1 MSEKNIEKA
10 LKRAT
15 DTKACVIGEGV
26 TADVPAL
33 FRDNFPCADSAV
45 VVCDPR
51 TRKAAGERV
60 EALLSDAGIKVSEYV
75 LEPSGAAFHADYRY
89 VEAVRDAVRNVLRGT
104 SADGLVP
111 VAVGSGVINDLVKLA
126 AGELG
131 LPYMV
136 CATAASV
143 DGYSS
148 FGAAI
153 RSHEGAKQ
161 TYSCPAPKVIVADL
175 DVMRTAPSWMAASG
189 YADLMA
195 KVPAGADW
203 ILAYE
208 IGASE
213 WHDSSWHTVQD
224 GLKEAIGDPEG
235 VAAMKTEPLTRF
247 VEGLMLGGFAMQ
259 DMQSS
264 RPASG
269 AEHLF
274 SHLLEMRDHTFN
286 GEIVPHGI
294 QVGVFTLFMS
304 RVYEKILAFDYSR
317 LDVEACL
324 RNWKPLAAQ
333 ERIGAEMFAGT
344 RFPDLGVKTV
354 RAKYVD
360 AETVR
365 RRLCDFKSR
374 WPEIKARLGSQLV
387 PSAEIERRLRVVGA
401 PVSPEEIGSSV
412 AASLADAHRTVFM
425 RDRYMALDFL
435 ALTGQLD
442 DFAER
447 SFAEKGEWAV
457 GPQSV
462 DKAATP
468 VNLEEREG

>member
-1 MSEKNIEKA
+1 MSRESIEKA
-10 LKRAT
+10 LAHAT
-15 DTKACVIGEGV
+15 DTKACVIGEGSL
-26 TADVPAL
+26 AEVPAL
-33 FRDNFPCADSAV
+33 FKGHFSDAGSAV
-45 VVCDPR
+45 IVCDPR
-51 TRKAAGERV
+51 TREAAGERV
-60 EALLSDAGIKVSEYV
+60 EALLSDAGLQTFEYV
-75 LEPSGAAFHADYRY
+75 LEPGGATFHADYRY
-89 VEAVRDAVRNVLRGT
+89 VEEVREAIRKSLDGKSAGAV
-104 SADGLVP
+104 VP

-126 AGELG
+126 SGELG

-153 RSHEGAKQ
+153 RSPEGAKQ

-175 DVMRTAPSWMAASG
+175 DVMRTAPKWMAASG
-189 YADLMA
+189 FADLMA

-208 IGASE
+208 LGASE

-224 GLKEAIGDPEG
+224 GLKEAIGNPEG
-235 VAAMKTEPLTRF
+235 VAAMETEPLTRF

-274 SHLLEMRDHTFN
+274 SHLLEMRDHTFK
-286 GEIVPHGI
+286 GDIVPHGI

-304 RVYEKILAFDYSR
+304 RVYEKILAYDYSN
-317 LDVEACL
+317 LDIEACL
-324 RNWKPLAAQ
+324 RNWKTLEEQ
-333 ERIGAEMFAGT
+333 ERIGAEVFAGT
-344 RFPDLGVKTV
+344 KFPELGVKTV

-360 AETVR
+360 ADTMR
-365 RRLCDFKSR
+365 KRLASFKTR
-374 WPEIKARLGSQLV
+374 WPEIKSRLEKQLV
-387 PSAEIERRLRVVGA
+387 PSVEIERSLKVVGA
-401 PVSPEEIGSSV
+401 PVSPEEIGSTV
-412 AASLADAHRTVFM
+412 AASLADAHRTIYM

-442 DFAER
+442 DFAQR
-447 SFAEKGEWAV
+447 SFVA
-457 GPQSV
+457 
-462 DKAATP
+462 
-468 VNLEEREG
+468 

>member
-1 MSEKNIEKA
+1 MSKENIEKA
-10 LKRAT
+10 LERAT
-15 DTKACVIGEGV
+15 DTKACIIGEGV
-26 TADVPAL
+26 TVDVPAL
-33 FRDNFPCADSAV
+33 FKEYFPSASSAV

-51 TRKAAGERV
+51 TRKAAGARV
-60 EALLSDAGIKVSEYV
+60 ESLLSDSGIAVSEYL
-75 LEPSGAAFHADYRY
+75 LEPSGSTFHADYRY
-89 VEAVRDAVRNVLRGT
+89 VEEVRAAIGRTLKGM
-104 SADGLVP
+104 SADALVP

-126 AGELG
+126 AGDLG

-148 FGAAI
+148 FGASI
-153 RSHEGAKQ
+153 RSPEGAKQ

-175 DVMRTAPSWMAASG
+175 EVMRTAPSWMAASG
-189 YADLMA
+189 FADLMA

-208 IGASE
+208 LGAAE

-235 VAAMKTEPLTRF
+235 VTAMKTEPLTRF

-294 QVGVFTLFMS
+294 QVGVFTLFMC
-304 RVYEKILAFDYSR
+304 RVYEKILAYDYSN
-317 LDVEACL
+317 LDVESCL
-324 RNWKPLAAQ
+324 SNWKPLAEQ

-344 RFPDLGVKTV
+344 RFPELGVKAV
-354 RAKYVD
+354 RSKYVD
-360 AETVR
+360 IETVR
-365 RRLCDFKSR
+365 KRLNDFKSR
-374 WPEIKARLGSQLV
+374 WPEIKKRLENQLV
-387 PSAEIERRLRVVGA
+387 PSVEVERRLRVIGA
-401 PVSPEEIGSSV
+401 PVSPEEIGSTV
-412 AASLADAHRTVFM
+412 EQSLADARKTVFM

-442 DFAER
+442 DFAKK
-447 SFAEKGEWAV
+447 SFEA
-457 GPQSV
+457 
-462 DKAATP
+462 
-468 VNLEEREG
+468 

>member
-1 MSEKNIEKA
+1 MSKEMIDKA
-10 LKRAT
+10 LTRAT
-15 DTKACVIGEGV
+15 DTKACVIGDGV
-26 TADVPAL
+26 LAHTAAI
-33 FRDNFPCADSAV
+33 FKEQFPGAGRAIV
-45 VVCDPR
+45 ICDPR
-51 TRKAAGERV
+51 TRAAAGERV
-60 EALLSDAGIKVSEYV
+60 EAMLKDAGVDVSEYV
-75 LEPSGAAFHADYRY
+75 LEPGGKTFHADYHYAAEVR
-89 VEAVRDAVRNVLRGT
+89 EAIKAVGIEK
-104 SADGLVP
+104 DGKKIVP
-111 VAVGSGVINDLVKLA
+111 VAVGSGVVNDLTKLA
-126 AGELG
+126 SGEIG
-131 LPYMV
+131 IPYMV

-153 RSHEGAKQ
+153 RSPEGAKQ
-161 TYSCPAPKVIVADL
+161 TYACPAPRAILADL
-175 DVMRTAPSWMAASG
+175 DVMRTAPAWMAASG
-189 YADLMA
+189 FADLMA

-208 IGASE
+208 LGATA

-274 SHLLEMRDHTFN
+274 SHLLEMRDHTFK
-286 GEIVPHGI
+286 GDIVPHGI
-294 QVGVFTLFMS
+294 QVGVFTLFMC
-304 RVYEKILAFDYSR
+304 RVYELILAYDYSK

-324 RNWKPLAAQ
+324 RNWKPLEEQ
-333 ERIGAEMFAGT
+333 ERIGAAVFAGT
-344 RFPDLGVKTV
+344 KFPELGVKAV

-360 AETVR
+360 PETLR
-365 RRLCDFKSR
+365 KRLESFKAR
-374 WPEIKARLGSQLV
+374 WPEIKARLEGQLV

-401 PVSPEEIGSSV
+401 PATPEEIGSTV
-412 AASLADAHRTVFM
+412 AASLEDAKKTIFM

-442 DFAER
+442 DFAR
-447 SFAEKGEWAV
+447 
-457 GPQSV
+457 
-462 DKAATP
+462 KAFGA
-468 VNLEEREG
+468 

>member
-1 MSEKNIEKA
+1 MSKEMIDKA
-10 LKRAT
+10 LARAT
-15 DTKACVIGEGV
+15 DTKACVIGDGV
-26 TADVPAL
+26 LDQTAAM
-33 FRDNFPCADSAV
+33 FKEQFPDADRAIV
-45 VVCDPR
+45 ICDPR
-51 TRKAAGERV
+51 TRAAAGERV
-60 EALLSDAGIKVSEYV
+60 EAQLRAAGIDVGEYV
-75 LEPSGAAFHADYRY
+75 LEPGGKTFHADYHYAAEVR
-89 VEAVRDAVRNVLRGT
+89 EAIKA
-104 SADGLVP
+104 AGLEKSGKKIVP
-111 VAVGSGVINDLVKLA
+111 VAVGSGVVNDLTKLA
-126 AGELG
+126 SGELG

-153 RSHEGAKQ
+153 RSPEGAKQ
-161 TYSCPAPKVIVADL
+161 TYACPAPRAILADL
-175 DVMRTAPSWMAASG
+175 DVMRTAPAWMAASG
-189 YADLMA
+189 FADLMA

-208 IGASE
+208 LGATA

-274 SHLLEMRDHTFN
+274 SHLLEMRDHTFK
-286 GEIVPHGI
+286 GDIVPHGI
-294 QVGVFTLFMS
+294 QVGVFTLFMC
-304 RVYEKILAFDYSR
+304 RVYEQILAYDYTK

-324 RNWKPLAAQ
+324 KNWKPLEEQ
-333 ERIGAEMFAGT
+333 ERTGAAVFAGT
-344 RFPDLGVKTV
+344 KFPELGVKAV

-360 AETVR
+360 LATTR
-365 RRLCDFKSR
+365 KRLEDFKTR
-374 WPEIKARLGSQLV
+374 WPAIRARLEGQLV

-401 PVSPEEIGSSV
+401 PATPEEIGSTV
-412 AASLADAHRTVFM
+412 AASLEDAKKTIFM

-435 ALTGQLD
+435 ALTGQLE
-442 DFAER
+442 DFAR
-447 SFAEKGEWAV
+447 QAFGA
-457 GPQSV
+457 
-462 DKAATP
+462 
-468 VNLEEREG
+468 